1 MKFSDSEMMFMISVS
16 RGRKPLGID
25 IKIPEESQR
34 EEYIKDAIYSLRN
47 KNIVDE
53 NLKLTKE
60 GADLLFFFETY
71 RNSYRH
77 VALDQIYAAVL
88 PRDRLITVMKKEDGY
103 ELNCIS
109 SSVLLEALLGYS
121 EFLKCED
128 HQPGRGN
135 WENTTVEELFQ
146 RIQNSTG
153 GVWVKRFTG
162 GKPDGEKFY
171 GWDKQQGYV
180 VNLERNRIRS
190 LSPLWMRKQL
200 CQLVRE
206 GE

>member
-25 IKIPEESQR
+25 IKIPEDSQR

-77 VALDQIYAAVL
+77 VVLDQIYAAVL

-103 ELNCIS
+103 EFNCIS

-135 WENTTVEELFQ
+135 WESTTVEELFQ

-153 GVWVKRFTG
+153 GVWVKG
-162 GKPDGEKFY
+162 LPGE
-171 GWDKQQGYV
+171 
-180 VNLERNRIRS
+180 NRMVKSFMAGISSRDM
-190 LSPLWMRKQL
+190 L
-200 CQLVRE
+200 
-206 GE
+206 

>member
-25 IKIPEESQR
+25 IKIPEDSQR

-77 VALDQIYAAVL
+77 VVLDQIYAAVL
-88 PRDRLITVMKKEDGY
+88 PRDRLITVMKK
-103 ELNCIS
+103 
-109 SSVLLEALLGYS
+109 
-121 EFLKCED
+121 
-128 HQPGRGN
+128 GN
-135 WENTTVEELFQ
+135 WESTTVEELFQ